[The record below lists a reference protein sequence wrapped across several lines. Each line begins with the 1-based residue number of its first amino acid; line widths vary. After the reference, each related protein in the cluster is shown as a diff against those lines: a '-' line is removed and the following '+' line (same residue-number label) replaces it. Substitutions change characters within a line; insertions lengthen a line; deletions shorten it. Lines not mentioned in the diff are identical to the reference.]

1 MKCLLKFLVS
11 SESTKLGSRAR
22 VARQADFKG
31 SSENVEH
38 SDQSARRLEE
48 NETIAIER
56 DNSFS
61 PIFKYSKIW
70 LNDFYLR
77 SMHIG
82 GSTKPT
88 LT

>member
-38 SDQSARRLEE
+38 SDQSARRLEV
-48 NETIAIER
+48 NGIALNTTHPFVFI
-56 DNSFS
+56 D
-61 PIFKYSKIW
+61 FKIC
-70 LNDFYLR
+70 R
-77 SMHIG
+77 
-82 GSTKPT
+82 
-88 LT
+88 